1 MFGILRYLLEKDKQ
15 DYEYAIKSL
24 RDKDSSVFDYDFIMS
39 LEEKKYP
46 KFLCIAYQIKTGF
59 KLNLKHPK
67 TLNEKIQWLKIYDN
81 IPLKTML
88 TDKVLVRDWI
98 KEKIGEEYLKPVLQI
113 CNSFDEIVFDKLP
126 ERFIIKCNHGC
137 KWQIIIKEKNKFIGN
152 KQIYNYVKKQF
163 DGWMEQSFFGWSD
176 FETQYKNIVPKII
189 IETLLRDE
197 KFSKT
202 RKEVRNCCFN
212 GIPYYNQL
220 TSYIPEQYQDVFD
233 INLNKVN
240 TIFEPRRYPPS
251 EKEADELVE
260 KSVELSK
267 ILAKNLKFVRVDWML
282 YDNKLYFE
290 EMTFTP
296 FSGFINIDNYLQ
308 IKLGSLL
315 NLKGNKNEQ

>member
-88 TDKVLVRDWI
+88 TDKVLVREWI

-202 RKEVRNCCFN
+202 RKEVKNCCFN

-240 TIFEPRRYPPS
+240 TIFEPRLYPPS
-251 EKEADELVE
+251 EKEADELVG
-260 KSVELSK
+260 KSIELSK
-267 ILAKNLKFVRVDWML
+267 ILAENLKFVRVDWMI

>member
-88 TDKVLVRDWI
+88 TDKVLVREWI

-202 RKEVRNCCFN
+202 KKEVKNCCFN

-220 TSYIPEQYQDVFD
+220 TSYIPEQYQDIFD

-240 TIFEPRRYPPS
+240 TIFEPRTYLPS

-267 ILAKNLKFVRVDWML
+267 ILAKNLKFVRVDWM
-282 YDNKLYFE
+282 
-290 EMTFTP
+290 
-296 FSGFINIDNYLQ
+296 I
-308 IKLGSLL
+308 
-315 NLKGNKNEQ
+315 